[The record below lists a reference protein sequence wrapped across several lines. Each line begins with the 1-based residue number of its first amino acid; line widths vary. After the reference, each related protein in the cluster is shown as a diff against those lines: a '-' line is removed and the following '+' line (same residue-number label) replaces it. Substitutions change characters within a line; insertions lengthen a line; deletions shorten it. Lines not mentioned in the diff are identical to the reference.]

1 MTSPINPQNIISL
14 LLNHYKLYKNV
25 SATTIEEIQLSKHI
39 SSIIDTAI
47 KTNVEIE
54 FSDELEIDDNAN
66 LIENGAIDYDFGSED
81 SEEETDYNSESS
93 TGFSQKS
100 K

>member
-1 MTSPINPQNIISL
+1 M
-14 LLNHYKLYKNV
+14 V
-25 SATTIEEIQLSKHI
+25 SCRNTLRNTHFGGGVYPRNTHTPRVYPRNTQYPRNTH
-39 SSIIDTAI
+39 TAI

-81 SEEETDYNSESS
+81 SEEETDYNSESR
-93 TGFSQKS
+93 KD
-100 K
+100 

>member
-1 MTSPINPQNIISL
+1 M
-14 LLNHYKLYKNV
+14 V
-25 SATTIEEIQLSKHI
+25 SCRNTLRNTHFGGGVYPRNTH
-39 SSIIDTAI
+39 TAI

-81 SEEETDYNSESS
+81 SEEETDYNSESR
-93 TGFSQKS
+93 KD
-100 K
+100 